1 MKPLGSFKFLNNS
14 IKIQISHKD
23 LSAIKH
29 LVAIAP
35 QEAQW
40 FHRLEVISNR
50 GEVIYRIYDM
60 FIPEQICSA
69 TQVESSDSM
78 MVDFYRELLQDHGP
92 EETNNIMQSMNVWCH
107 SHHNMSPN
115 PSGQDNKQF
124 AEFIK
129 YNLDAGSKVPQIM
142 LIFNKKDQFYSRIF
156 DPNTG
161 YICENIS
168 IEVETEDF
176 TWIDEAAKK
185 KFKKPAPRK
194 LPQSFKQFSEQSFG
208 FQNQPSNFSNTS
220 KKKTKTQTP
229 KKSSPILA
237 KGVDSGNSE
246 LDGYYKKFLNL
257 YTQEFD
263 IITETMREVFSNNST
278 YGKDKLYKVLEEVSR
293 QILAQDDNKFVAFTS
308 FLTNQSDDEDLRQ
321 WEDVWLEYDDEE
333 KSAAS
338 AKFID
343 EIHAGTIDDV
353 TLSTTLFFVN
363 ALYPNHNGLYVAAP
377 ESREQL
383 IDWWLYEMVPQ
394 QFGSPFGDRLD
405 GLYEGYYSTLETF

>member
-29 LVAIAP
+29 LVAVAP

-69 TQVESSDSM
+69 TQVESNDSM
-78 MVDFYRELLQDHGP
+78 MIDFYRELLQEHGP

-107 SHHNMSPN
+107 SHHNMSPS
-115 PSGQDNKQF
+115 PSSQDNKQF
-124 AEFIK
+124 TEFIK

-161 YICENIS
+161 YICENIT

-176 TWIDEAAKK
+176 SWIDKAAKK
-185 KFKKPAPRK
+185 KFKKPARRK
-194 LPQSFKQFSEQSFG
+194 LPQSFKQFSQQSFG

-237 KGVDSGNSE
+237 KGVDSGSNCF
-246 LDGYYKKFLNL
+246 DNGYKTFLNL

-263 IITETMREVFSNNST
+263 SITEAIREIFSTNKT
-278 YGKDKLYKVLEEVSR
+278 YGLDKLYSELETLSR
-293 QILAQDDNKFVAFTS
+293 FILGEDDNKFAA
-308 FLTNQSDDEDLRQ
+308 LTEILCLQEDCEDLRQ
-321 WEDVWLEYDDEE
+321 WEGAYLQYDEE
-333 KSAAS
+333 EKMDSTNRFYDQLS
-338 AKFID
+338 S
-343 EIHAGTIDDV
+343 GCVDDV
-353 TLSTTLFFVN
+353 TLSHALFFVTS
-363 ALYPNHNGLYVAAP
+363 LYPGQYFVEAD
-377 ESREQL
+377 EGREHL
-383 IDWWLYEMVPQ
+383 VDWWLKDGCTPD
-394 QFGSPFGDRLD
+394 FSGSPFGDHLG
-405 GLYEGYYSTLETF
+405 GLYEDYYSTLETF